1 MNVSKDDFR
10 VDPALNVPFG
20 GGTGGG
26 KEGKLNRDRLRLLK
40 QELEFN
46 PSASYVNAA
55 VKEFVPGMRGELAN
69 IPRGSNLIVMP
80 SSTGFNTVPADL
92 ANYLKEERKDL
103 HLINAGQDIIRTA
116 HQTESKIKQN
126 YAARA
131 EDPRLFEFTESKI
144 AKLAE
149 KGRPSYVIDDSISTG
164 ESAFILQRQ
173 LSKRGV
179 YAQGI
184 IAAVSGEKHTYPSD
198 MLRIYD
204 KITQDYPRDYSPQ
217 QLQQDVYTQFA
228 GFPRK
233 KAADFER
240 VITSGDTDRR
250 ESAIHYLRQSSAYY
264 RQEQLDPASVL
275 ERTSPERTP
284 WVERKQLGLYDQLK
298 SDYPN
303 LSEEDI
309 NRYTKTIQQ
318 QKLGGSKGKGLGWEF
333 E

>member
-1 MNVSKDDFR
+1 MNVSKDDFQ
-10 VDPALNVPFG
+10 VDPALNIPFG
-20 GGTGGG
+20 GGTGSGTLG
-26 KEGKLNRDRLRLLK
+26 NLNRDRLRLLK
-40 QELEFN
+40 RELEFN
-46 PSASYVNAA
+46 PSAAYVNDAI
-55 VKEFVPGMRGELAN
+55 KEFVPGMRDELSK
-69 IPRGSNLIVMP
+69 IPKGSNLIIMP
-80 SSTGFNTVPADL
+80 SSTGFNKVPAEL
-92 ANYLKEERKDL
+92 AINLKKQRKDL
-103 HLINAGQDIIRTA
+103 RLINADETIIRTT

-126 YAARA
+126 YEARA
-131 EDPRLFEFTESKI
+131 EDPRRFQFTEPKI

-149 KGRPSYVIDDSISTG
+149 QGRPSYIVDDSISTG
-164 ESAFILQRQ
+164 ESAIILQRQ

-179 YAQGI
+179 HAQGI
-184 IAAVSGEKHTYPSD
+184 IAAVSTEKYTYASD
-198 MLRIYD
+198 MVRIYD
-204 KITQDYPRDYSPQ
+204 KVTQDYSKDYAPEQ
-217 QLQQDVYTQFA
+217 IRQDVYTQFA

-240 VITSGDTDRR
+240 SLASSNPDKR
-250 ESAIHYLRQSSAYY
+250 ESAIRYLRQSSAYY

-275 ERTSPERTP
+275 ERTSSERTP

-318 QKLGGSKGKGLGWEF
+318 QKLSGSKGKGLGWEI